1 MGIDPR
7 ERRRRRPML
16 MHIYLHSNV
25 PYLIAGFPD
34 TMVQHLAML
43 YGIDT
48 VIKSI
53 RVLRPWNTNEIKRM
67 KI

>member
-7 ERRRRRPML
+7 ERRPML

-34 TMVQHLAML
+34 SMVQHLAIL

-48 VIKSI
+48 AIKSI
-53 RVLRPWNTNEIKRM
+53 KVLRPWNQDEVRRIQR
-67 KI
+67 I